1 MMERPLWAWLYVPGD
16 RPDRVQKALASDA
29 DAVIL
34 DLEDGCKISEK
45 ARARA
50 NVREALSRRREAGRV
65 FARVNT
71 PASEFAYD
79 DLCAVVRPALDGI
92 LLPKI
97 ESAETM
103 KTVDWLLDQ
112 LERSQGIAPKTVEIV
127 PLVESAL
134 GITNA
139 AAIAAAT
146 PRVKRMAFGAVD
158 LALDLSIPGT
168 PEEYELAPY
177 RAMLVLA
184 SRVAG
189 IEPPLDSVWVPVRDL
204 DGLAAS
210 AARARAAGF
219 GGKTIIHPTHIA
231 GVRAGFAPTPAEVER
246 ARRVVDAFAAGAQ
259 GAIEV
264 DGQLVDEPLYER
276 ARRVVAAAGAT
287 GSADTAAPNVA
298 P

>member
-1 MMERPLWAWLYVPGD
+1 MERPLWSWLYVPGD
-16 RPDRVQKALASDA
+16 RPERVQKALSSDA

-45 ARARA
+45 VRARG
-50 NVREALSRRREAGRV
+50 NLREALSQRRAAGRV
-65 FARVNT
+65 YARINP

-97 ESAETM
+97 ESTETM

-112 LERSQGIAPKTVEIV
+112 LERSQGIAPKTLEIV

-177 RAMLVLA
+177 RAARVRA

-189 IEPPLDSVWVPVRDL
+189 FEPPRDSVWVPVRDL

-210 AARARAAGF
+210 TARARAAGF
-219 GGKTIIHPTHIA
+219 AGKTIIHPTHIA
-231 GVRAGFAPTPAEVER
+231 VVRAGFQPSPAEVER

-276 ARRVVAAAGAT
+276 ARRIVAAAQAT